1 MFEPIL
7 KSSAIEGGKM
17 EQSEIKVTVQYIIKA
32 PGDIMVAQVD
42 EYINDALDEGADS
55 KSITARVITDVAFAE
70 RPGIVERM
78 NESLKVLN
86 QVEMLTDP
94 ANQDPNAPVKVDD
107 IYPLISD
114 LLDKISDEES
124 DEEEG

>member
-7 KSSAIEGGKM
+7 KGARIEGGKM

-55 KSITARVITDVAFAE
+55 KSITTRVITDVAFAE

-78 NESLKVLN
+78 NASLKVLN
-86 QVEMLTDP
+86 QLEMLTDP
-94 ANQDPNAPVKVDD
+94 ANQDPNAPIKVDD
-107 IYPLISD
+107 IYPMITE
-114 LLDKISDEES
+114 LLDAIEDED